1 MLEGSVRIVD
11 KPWDGSKRRYSIDQ
25 LQRAVPRAILRRA
38 HTLGGPTKENLI
50 CHYREP
56 NGEINLNGV
65 EAALESLAQM
75 KGLSMVER
83 AAIRSELRRYQTKAR
98 DWGSPLEELSDL
110 GADFLMALSQAEGET
125 EEVLVE
131 PIVETIMP
139 TRHMPDMSAL
149 MDMWRRH
156 APAGAPETGYQSAV
170 LNTSLPQE
178 GPGQIMAGLPPFEM
192 MEGESPIPVSE
203 GLRCELAAAVE
214 TGRKGMPGVVDNDY
228 RALPNYRSL
237 GIDRVGGDATP
248 AEIAYLSGATRM
260 DGTPLA
266 PSDVYSV
273 GALLANNDIVPQ
285 IMCYIP
291 RVELARLGVII
302 RTRALKSDQDHSR
315 TVSTGNFTLIEPMI
329 GTDPESKMHMDH
341 PELGVTPYT
350 ALTARALFQKIPED
364 PQQMAAVA
372 SVMAGRYQNLSI
384 AFGHGGIT
392 CALCGEMPV
401 LDTFKAQDKV
411 IAFTISPE
419 SNQALCQIGDCGE
432 YSFERPCGIIRTPA
446 DTEGGY
452 VYKNVRIVN
461 AGADGTMQIEPQAA
475 ADFVVAKG
483 SVFMLKMDSGWSWF
497 FGAMCKIHGRAGN
510 YGPDGRRTV
519 GMFTNMRAFIN
530 TALVDKGAI
539 NDARLVPDPDKP
551 Y

>member
-1 MLEGSVRIVD
+1 MLETNVRIVD

-25 LQRAVPRAILRRA
+25 LQRAVPKAILRRA
-38 HTLGGPTKENLI
+38 HNLGGPTKENLI

-56 NGEINLNGV
+56 NGEINRNGV
-65 EAALESLAQM
+65 EAALDSLGAI

-83 AAIRSELRRYQTKAR
+83 AAVRSELRRYQVR
-98 DWGSPLEELSDL
+98 ELRNPLEELSDL
-110 GADFLMALSQAEGET
+110 GSEFLMALSQAEPEA
-125 EEVLVE
+125 EEELLAKPMVDA
-131 PIVETIMP
+131 TMP
-139 TRHMPDMSAL
+139 PRHTPDMSAL
-149 MDMWRRH
+149 MEMWRRH
-156 APAGAPETGYQSAV
+156 APTGVPETGYQSAV
-170 LNTSLPQE
+170 LNTVPQE
-178 GPGQIMAGLPPFEM
+178 GSGQNMSGLPPFAM
-192 MEGESPIPVSE
+192 MEGEPPIPLSE
-203 GLRCELAAAVE
+203 GEHCELASAAVA
-214 TGRKGMPGVVDNDY
+214 TARKGMPGVVDNDY
-228 RALPNYRSL
+228 RPLPNYRSL
-237 GIDRVGGDATP
+237 GIERAGGDATP

-285 IMCYIP
+285 LMCYIP
-291 RVELARLGVII
+291 RVELARLGIII

-329 GTDPESKMHMDH
+329 GSDPESKMHMDH
-341 PELGVTPYT
+341 PELGVAPYT

-372 SVMAGRYQNLSI
+372 SVMAARFQNLSI

-401 LDTFKAQDKV
+401 IDTVKAQDKV
-411 IAFTISPE
+411 IAFTIAPE
-419 SNQALCQIGDCGE
+419 SNQALCQVGDCGE

-446 DTEGGY
+446 DTEGGF

-475 ADFVVAKG
+475 ADFVLAKG

-497 FGAMCKIHGRAGN
+497 FGAMCKIHGRVGN